1 MKTRIASA
9 LALLTALCSCGQ
21 VGPLYLPE
29 DQAATT
35 TVVPAVPV
43 AGGDAAAQAPDAGAA
58 PATNAGGAN
67 ADGTDA
73 GRTDGTATVPDKTN
87 EPRRRAH

>member
-1 MKTRIASA
+1 MRTRIALT
-9 LALLTALCSCGQ
+9 LALCAALCSCGQ

-35 TVVPAVPV
+35 TVVPAVPG
-43 AGGDAAAQAPDAGAA
+43 AGGDAAAQAPDTAPVAGAGA
-58 PATNAGGAN
+58 SVGDTNAGG
-67 ADGTDA
+67 
-73 GRTDGTATVPDKTN
+73 TDGTATVPDKTN

>member
-1 MKTRIASA
+1 MRTRIALA
-9 LALLTALCSCGQ
+9 LALFAALCSCGQ

-43 AGGDAAAQAPDAGAA
+43 AGGDAAAQAPDAA
-58 PATNAGGAN
+58 PAAGAGDTNAGG
-67 ADGTDA
+67 
-73 GRTDGTATVPDKTN
+73 TDGTATVPDKTN